1 LSSACP
7 GAAGVAALV
16 LSSNDALYW
25 EEVKNILRL
34 SCDRIDQ
41 EDGQYDEEGHSPFY
55 GYGRLNAE
63 KAARSA
69 GGQTR
74 RVHGRRVHGR
84 RVHGRSTAS
93 DDDLHLMEAAYES
106 ASEDARKVLDL
117 AWNRGVREQA
127 NRELLLG
134 IVVASQAAQIQDL
147 RERLAQLEV
156 AD

>member
-1 LSSACP
+1 M
-7 GAAGVAALV
+7 
-16 LSSNDALYW
+16 LSSNEALYW
-25 EEVKNILRL
+25 EEVKNILQL

-63 KAARSA
+63 KAVRSV

-74 RVHGRRVHGR
+74 RVHGRRI
-84 RVHGRSTAS
+84 HGRSTVS
-93 DDDLHLMEAAYES
+93 DDDLDLMESAYES
-106 ASEDARKVLDL
+106 VSEDLRKVLDR
-117 AWNRGVREQA
+117 AWYGGVREQA

-134 IVVASQAAQIQDL
+134 IVVASQAAQLQDL
-147 RERLAQLEV
+147 RERLAQLGM